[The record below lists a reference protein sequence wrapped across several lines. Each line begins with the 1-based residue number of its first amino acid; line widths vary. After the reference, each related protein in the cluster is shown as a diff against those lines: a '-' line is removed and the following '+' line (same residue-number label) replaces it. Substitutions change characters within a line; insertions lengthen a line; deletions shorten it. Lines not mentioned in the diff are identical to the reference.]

1 MVCLMYHG
9 VSDDTLN
16 MDDDAGNNLVEYPTV
31 EDCLKQV
38 VREHHIPEFI
48 IYYHR
53 ECGRRFTWC

>member
-1 MVCLMYHG
+1 M
-9 VSDDTLN
+9 SDDILN
-16 MDDDAGNNLVEYPTV
+16 MDDGAGDNLVEYPTV